1 VNERGEERKGEG
13 LSGLRICDVKRG
25 QRDAYLKKCSS
36 VRTYEEKSAA
46 DDDQPDVVCSS
57 SVKSRFLEHL
67 RVAHAGT
74 RAVKGV
80 SSSADS

>member
-1 VNERGEERKGEG
+1 MNERGDERKGEG

-25 QRDAYLKKCSS
+25 QRDAHLKKRSS
-36 VRTYEEKSAA
+36 AWTYEEKSAA

-74 RAVKGV
+74 RALKGV
-80 SSSADS
+80 SSSTGS